1 MTDVVSFTIQ
11 PIVVQF
17 LKKKLL
23 PKDDTKDTTVT
34 KTLSHSLLLYIYAIH
49 HSAECDYR
57 VGRVWK
63 RKAQREKATTWVT
76 RIQFKMAA
84 GTAFLLSVCVT
95 CVCEE
100 KAHNLRS
107 RRSQLPWQDTITVP
121 SHRSPVRELRLDS
134 CGTIFFQRPNGV
146 GPSQRSLAVCYFPL
160 IKQKLAQATDWA
172 CSKTH
177 SVWTRRLSTQTTTEY
192 WYSW

>member
-57 VGRVWK
+57 VGRV
-63 RKAQREKATTWVT
+63 
-76 RIQFKMAA
+76 
-84 GTAFLLSVCVT
+84 
-95 CVCEE
+95 
-100 KAHNLRS
+100 
-107 RRSQLPWQDTITVP
+107 
-121 SHRSPVRELRLDS
+121 
-134 CGTIFFQRPNGV
+134 
-146 GPSQRSLAVCYFPL
+146 
-160 IKQKLAQATDWA
+160 
-172 CSKTH
+172 
-177 SVWTRRLSTQTTTEY
+177 
-192 WYSW
+192 